1 MKHYKV
7 IVYDKATD
15 TFKTI
20 EVFADNFYEARN
32 TAKDNVMQIIRKS
45 DTRQAKDI
53 LNDLVIIS
61 VEVLKWAD

>member
-1 MKHYKV
+1 MKHYKI
-7 IVYDKATD
+7 IVYDKVSD
-15 TFKTI
+15 IFRTI
-20 EVFADNFYEARN
+20 EIFANNFYEARN

-61 VEVLKWAD
+61 VEVLK

>member
-1 MKHYKV
+1 MKHYKI
-7 IVYDKATD
+7 IVYDKIDD

-32 TAKDNVMQIIRKS
+32 AAKDNVMQIIRKI
-45 DTRQAKDI
+45 DIRQVKDI

-61 VEVLKWAD
+61 VEVLK

>member
-1 MKHYKV
+1 MKHYKI
-7 IVYDKATD
+7 IVYDKIAD

-45 DTRQAKDI
+45 DTRQVKDI

-61 VEVLKWAD
+61 VEVLK

>member
-1 MKHYKV
+1 M
-7 IVYDKATD
+7 YDKIANI
-15 TFKTI
+15 FKTI
-20 EVFADNFYEARN
+20 EIFADNFYEARN

-61 VEVLKWAD
+61 VEVLK

>member
-1 MKHYKV
+1 MKHYKI

-15 TFKTI
+15 IFRTI

-32 TAKDNVMQIIRKS
+32 TAKDNVMRIIRKIY
-45 DTRQAKDI
+45 TRQAKDI

-61 VEVLKWAD
+61 VEVLK

>member
-1 MKHYKV
+1 MKHYKI
-7 IVYDKATD
+7 IVYDKISD
-15 TFKTI
+15 IFKTI

-45 DTRQAKDI
+45 DTRQAKNI

-61 VEVLKWAD
+61 VEVLK

>member
-1 MKHYKV
+1 MKYYKI
-7 IVYDKATD
+7 IVYDKTSD
-15 TFKTI
+15 IFKTI
-20 EVFADNFYEARN
+20 EIFADNFYEARN

-61 VEVLKWAD
+61 VEVLK

>member
-61 VEVLKWAD
+61 VEVLK